1 MFEFKSK
8 SHTLKYLKSKNFNV
22 NNFVSIKKKFLED
35 NQCAEVILK
44 KFKNKKII
52 LRSSATDED
61 QVSSSSAGKYDSIV
75 LKKDKLQKLKNI
87 D

>member
-35 NQCAEVILK
+35 NQCTEVI
-44 KFKNKKII
+44 
-52 LRSSATDED
+52 
-61 QVSSSSAGKYDSIV
+61 
-75 LKKDKLQKLKNI
+75 
-87 D
+87 